1 MKMANRNNSGNNK
14 KYNKLMRTKER
25 LQMIALLFCASL
37 AIGITPAFADKIGDA
52 ANGAAN
58 GIQQTAVGLVK
69 PLIIIVVV
77 VLGFAFLG
85 VGGRRAKEEQK
96 VFLQFLAAVSV
107 KKELGVGLIVAAV
120 PLSALVFG
128 WF

>member
-1 MKMANRNNSGNNK
+1 MKNCQETKKKKVNK
-14 KYNKLMRTKER
+14 IRTKER

-52 ANGAAN
+52 ANSAAT
-58 GIQQTAVGLVK
+58 GIQQSAVGLVK

-77 VLGFAFLG
+77 VLGLALLG
-85 VGGRRAKEEQK
+85 VGGKRAKEEQK
-96 VFLQFLAAVSV
+96 DAIWEKL
-107 KKELGVGLIVAAV
+107 LGVGIIIAAV
-120 PLSALVFG
+120 PISALVFG

>member
-96 VFLQFLAAVSV
+96 DAIWEKV
-107 KKELGVGLIVAAV
+107 LGVGLIVAAV
-120 PLSALVFG
+120 PISALVFG